1 MQWQEIRERYPHR
14 WLVLEAVEAHSEG
27 GRRFLD
33 DLDVLAEHDDIAQA
47 TDTYRR
53 LHRNWPHREF
63 YVLHTNRE
71 TLDVRERFWAGIRA
85 SA

>member
-53 LHRNWPHREF
+53 LQ
-63 YVLHTNRE
+63 
-71 TLDVRERFWAGIRA
+71 
-85 SA
+85 